1 MDGDGGAGGYGLG
14 RAARVAADVRA
25 AKAQSDHVVVLLH
38 SGYEGLTTPNDI
50 QRANAYAAI
59 DAGATLVI
67 GHHPHVLQPVE
78 PYKNGLIA
86 YSLGNF
92 VFDGFGGAGAQSAI
106 LNVTLTPAGIAGY
119 SFTPVVLRDGRP
131 VLAEGEE
138 AAAIL
143 AQLE

>member
-1 MDGDGGAGGYGLG
+1 
-14 RAARVAADVRA
+14 VSA
-25 AKAQSDHVVVLLH
+25 AKTQSDHVIVLLH
-38 SGYEGLTTPNDI
+38 SGYEGLQTPNEI

-78 PYKNGLIA
+78 VYNQGLIA

-92 VFDGFGGAGAQSAI
+92 VFDGFDGAGAQSAI
-106 LNVTLTPAGIAGY
+106 LHVTLTPTGISDY
-119 SFTPVVLRDGRP
+119 RFTPVLLRDGRP
-131 VLAEGEE
+131 VLAEGDE
-138 AAAIL
+138 AVAIL